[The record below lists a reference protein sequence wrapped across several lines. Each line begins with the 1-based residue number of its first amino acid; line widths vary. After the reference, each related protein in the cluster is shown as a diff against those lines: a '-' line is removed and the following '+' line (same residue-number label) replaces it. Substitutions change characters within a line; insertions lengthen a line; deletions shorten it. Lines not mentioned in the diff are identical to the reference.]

1 MLLDHSFR
9 RISSEWNSF
18 FFFFRLTVP
27 IHPHTLCHTHI
38 TTPLIFPFSF
48 IFIVRQFLYT
58 ISPLSWA
65 ELVDSHSSVWSLPA
79 CRCPLTGCRVVEGLL
94 TEAGIC
100 FLLSVAIQVCLISAD
115 CFLGCSCLAAGL
127 CELHFGA
134 ITHVSV
140 GTNCLRSLSLPVWQ
154 SLWDLGFESEH
165 IGQASL
171 STTVSFSLSFSS
183 CLAVSVCL

>member
-1 MLLDHSFR
+1 MKL
-9 RISSEWNSF
+9 F
-18 FFFFRLTVP
+18 FFLFTVQ
-27 IHPHTLCHTHI
+27 IHSHTLCHTHI

-58 ISPLSWA
+58 ISPLSRA

-79 CRCPLTGCRVVEGLL
+79 CCCPLTGCRVVEGLL

-100 FLLSVAIQVCLISAD
+100 FLLSVAIQVCLISTD